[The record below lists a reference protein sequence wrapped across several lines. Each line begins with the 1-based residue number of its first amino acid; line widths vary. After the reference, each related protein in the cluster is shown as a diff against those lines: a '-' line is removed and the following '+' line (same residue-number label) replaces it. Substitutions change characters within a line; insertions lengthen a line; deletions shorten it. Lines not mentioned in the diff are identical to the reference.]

1 MTIGSEVS
9 AAAGQPVTNEPI
21 AVVGM
26 ACRLP
31 GAADLRAFAAL
42 LTGGVDAIT
51 DIPENR
57 RSALPGAGPAAD
69 AVSRGG
75 FLDGVDR
82 FDAAFFG
89 ISPREAAAMD
99 PQQRLVLELAW
110 ESFEDAGMAPARFRA
125 RQAGVFVGAIADDY
139 AALVRAGGA
148 EAFTPH
154 TATGLQRG
162 IIANRVSYA
171 LGLRGPSLTV
181 DSGQSS
187 SLVAVHLAAESL
199 RRGEC
204 EVALAGGVHLNLAPE
219 GNLAISKLG
228 ALSPD
233 GRCFTFDARGNGF
246 VRGEGGAVIVL
257 KPLSAALA
265 DGDRVHCLLAGSAV
279 NNDGGGANLTAPDQ
293 RAQEEVLRL
302 AHQRAGTAPSDL
314 AYVELHGTGTPLG
327 DPVEAAALGAVLG
340 RARGAGSPLPVGS
353 VKTNIGHLE
362 GAAGIAGL
370 VKTALCLRD
379 GVLVPSLNF
388 ETPNPAISLEETN
401 LRVQVRLEPIGG
413 DGAPGAAG
421 VSSFGMGGTNCHVVL
436 TRWEPGRDAAP
447 VPAGNP
453 ESAVLE
459 SSALAWVVSGRS
471 EAALREQAAR
481 LADSVGAA
489 ADAARPEDVAWSLA
503 VSRGMFE
510 HRAVVLG
517 AGSGELLGGLRAVA
531 VGGGGGGVVR
541 GVVGGDSRVV
551 LVFPGQG
558 SQWVGMG
565 WELWGSSVVFG
576 ESMAACERALAPFVE
591 WSLRDVLGGVAGA
604 PGLERVDV
612 VQPVLWAVMVSL
624 AALWRS
630 LGVEPAA
637 VVGHSQGEIAA
648 AVVAGGLSL
657 EDGARVVAVRS
668 RLIAGRL
675 SGLGGMVSVGASRA
689 LVEELLADSGGGV
702 SVAAVNGPASVVVSG
717 EPGAL
722 EALMVRCEE
731 RGVRARRIAV
741 DYASHSAQVELLE
754 AELLEALAPVR
765 PRSSGVSF
773 FSTVTGEWVDT
784 AVLDAGYWYRNLRQ
798 PVLFEPVVRGLLE
811 SGFGV
816 FVEASPHP
824 VLTVGIQES
833 IDATDRDAVV
843 LGSLRRDEG
852 GSERFL
858 NSLAEAHVHGVAV
871 DWAKVLGGRE
881 ARLVDLPGYAFQRR
895 SHWLAPATGAASP
908 PSAGG
913 TPVSGTPVTDGL
925 AEAAAP
931 DGDGDADEDAFA
943 LLRRSLL
950 GLAPAEQRRR
960 CLDLVCAEAA
970 AVLGYGGTADVRATS
985 TFRDLGFDS
994 TMSVELRNRVG
1005 AALGRR
1011 LPSTLLFD
1019 RPTPTA
1025 VADHVRD
1032 LLLGTGDRLLTP
1044 VSVPVQDEPIVI
1056 VAMGCRLPGGVT
1068 TPEELWQLLVEEG
1081 DAISGFPGDRG
1092 WDLEDLARP
1101 AGEDGGPIP
1110 QAGGF
1115 LYDAAEFDAAF
1126 FGISPREAAAMDPQQ
1141 RLLLET
1147 SWEAIE
1153 RAGVDPAS
1161 LHGDWVGVFVGAMAQ
1176 EYGPRLYQRSEE
1188 ARGYLLTGGATSV
1201 LSGRLSYALGLE
1213 GPAVT
1218 VDTACSSSLVAL
1230 HLAAQSLRSGECSLA
1245 LAAGV
1250 TVMSSPGIFVEFSRQ
1265 NGLSADGRCRAF
1277 AAGADGTGWGEGVG
1291 VVVLERLSDARRN
1304 GHPVL
1309 AVVRGSAVNQD
1320 GASNG
1325 LTAPNGPSQQRVIR
1339 QALASAGLSAAEV
1352 DVVEAHGT
1360 GTTLGDPIE
1369 AQALLATYGQDR
1381 PEDRPLWLG
1390 SLKSNVGHTQAAAGV
1405 AGVMKMVLAMQHG
1418 VLPKTLH
1425 VDEPSPQVD
1434 WSAGAVELLA
1444 EAQAWPEDRP
1454 RRAGVSSFGI
1464 SGTNAH
1470 VILEQAPEAE
1480 PVEVETVPVALGGE
1494 VVPLVVSG
1502 RSEAGLREQAARL
1515 VGVLERSGV
1524 RPVDVAWSLASGR
1537 SRFEERA
1544 VVVGASAAE
1553 LLEGLAAL
1561 ADGARTGV
1569 AVRGRVVQDGRVVF
1583 VFPGQGSQWVGM
1595 GWELWGSSVVFG
1607 ESMAA
1612 CERALAPFVEWSLR
1626 DVVGAGEEDPRWERV
1641 DVVQPVLWA
1650 VMVSLA
1656 ALWRSLGV
1664 EPAAVVGHSQ
1674 GEVAAAVVAGA
1685 LSLEDGARI
1694 VAVRS
1699 RLVAGRLSGLGGMV
1713 SVSAPRALVEELLAD
1728 SAGGVSVAA
1737 VNGPASVVV
1746 SGEPGALE
1754 ALMAG
1759 CEERGVRAR
1768 RIAVDYASHSAQVEL
1783 LEAELLEALAPVRPR
1798 SSGVAFHSTVT
1809 GERIDTAVMDAGYWY
1824 RNLRETVQFESVVR
1838 GLMRQGHGVFVEA
1851 SPHPVLMVGMQEC
1864 AESVDLDAVVLG
1876 SLRRGE
1882 GGVGRLLTSLAEAFV
1897 RGVEVDWGSVLDG
1910 RGGQWVDL
1918 PTYAFQRER
1927 FWLET
1932 SGLGVVSGVSSG
1944 GGDGGFWEVVER
1956 GDVGGLAGLLGVGD
1970 GVDLGGVM
1978 PALSSWRERSRES
1991 AVVDGWRYRV
2001 VWRPVASGSSV
2012 RVSGVWLV
2020 VVGAGVEDGGWGE
2033 ALTGVLAG
2041 AGVEVRSVVV
2051 GAGEGRE

>member
-1 MTIGSEVS
+1 MTVGSEVR
-9 AAAGQPVTNEPI
+9 AAAVQPVTAEPI
-21 AVVGM
+21 AVVGL

-31 GAADLRAFAAL
+31 GAANIRAFAAL

-51 DIPENR
+51 DLPENR
-57 RSALPGAGPAAD
+57 RSALPGEDPAAD

-125 RQAGVFVGAIADDY
+125 HQVGVFVGAIADDY
-139 AALVRAGGA
+139 AALVRARGA

-233 GRCFTFDARGNGF
+233 GRCFTFDARANGF

-265 DGDRVHCLLAGSAV
+265 DGDVVHCLLAGSAV
-279 NNDGGGANLTAPDQ
+279 NNDGGGANLTAPEQ

-302 AHQRAGTAPSDL
+302 AYERAGIAPSDV

-327 DPVEAAALGAVLG
+327 DPIEAAALGAVLG
-340 RARGAGSPLPVGS
+340 RARRAGSPLPVGS

-370 VKTALCLRD
+370 VKTALCLRE

-388 ETPNPAISLEETN
+388 EIPNPAISLEETN
-401 LRVQVRLEPIGG
+401 LRVQVGLEPIGET
-413 DGAPGAAG
+413 DTPSSAG

-436 TRWEPGRDAAP
+436 TRWEPSREAEQLPGGGGAS
-447 VPAGNP
+447 PA
-453 ESAVLE
+453 LD
-459 SSALAWVVSGRS
+459 SSALAWVLSGRS

-481 LADSVGAA
+481 LAESVGAGA
-489 ADAARPEDVAWSLA
+489 PKGTADAEPADVAWSLA
-503 VSRGMFE
+503 LSRGMFE
-510 HRAVVLG
+510 HRAAVLG
-517 AGSGELLGGLRAVA
+517 ADAEELLDGVRAVA
-531 VGGGGGGVVR
+531 TGGAGAGVVR

-558 SQWVGMG
+558 SQWVGMAV
-565 WELWGSSVVFG
+565 ELWESSVVFG
-576 ESMAACERALAPFVE
+576 ESMVACEGALAPFVE

-630 LGVEPAA
+630 VGVEPAA

-657 EDGARVVAVRS
+657 EDGARVVALRS
-668 RLIAGRL
+668 QVIARRLA
-675 SGLGGMVSVGASRA
+675 GLGGMVSVAGP
-689 LVEELLADSGGGV
+689 LTVVEELLAGFGGRV
-702 SVAAVNGPASVVVSG
+702 SVAAVNGPSSVVVSG
-717 EPGAL
+717 EPQAL
-722 EALMVRCEE
+722 EALLTDCEG

-741 DYASHSAQVELLE
+741 DYASHSAQVEALE
-754 AELLEALAPVR
+754 GELLEALAPVR
-765 PRSSGVSF
+765 PVSSSVAF
-773 FSTVTGEWVDT
+773 YSTVTGEWIDT
-784 AVLDAGYWYRNLRQ
+784 AVLDAGYWFRNLRET
-798 PVLFEPVVRGLLE
+798 VRFEPVVRGLLE
-811 SGFGV
+811 SGHGV
-816 FVEASPHP
+816 FIEASPHP
-824 VLTVGIQES
+824 VLTVGIQEC
-833 IDATDRDAVV
+833 AEEAGRDAVA
-843 LGSLRRDEG
+843 LGSLRRGEG
-852 GSERFL
+852 SPERFL
-858 NSLAEAHVHGVAV
+858 TSVAEAHVHGVEV
-871 DWAKVLGGRE
+871 DWATVLGGRN
-881 ARLVDLPGYAFQRR
+881 ARRIDLPTYAFQRR
-895 SHWLAPATGAASP
+895 SHWLAPTTRSAVPRLPVESAA
-908 PSAGG
+908 
-913 TPVSGTPVTDGL
+913 TDGL
-925 AEAAAP
+925 AEATEL
-931 DGDGDADEDAFA
+931 DADADADAFA

-950 GLAPAEQRRR
+950 DLPPAEQRRR

-970 AVLGYGGTADVRATS
+970 AVLGHRGAADIRPTL

-994 TMSVELRNRVG
+994 TMAVELRNRVG
-1005 AALGRR
+1005 AVLGRR

-1019 RPTPTA
+1019 RPSPTA
-1025 VADHVRD
+1025 VADHLRD
-1032 LLLGTGDRLLTP
+1032 LLLGTEDRLPAP
-1044 VSVPVQDEPIVI
+1044 VATVAQDDPIAI

-1068 TPEELWQLLVEEG
+1068 TPEQLWRLLVEEG

-1101 AGEDGGPIP
+1101 VGEDGTSIP

-1141 RLLLET
+1141 RLLLEA

-1161 LHGDWVGVFVGAMAQ
+1161 LRGDQVGVFVGAMAQ

-1188 ARGYLLTGGATSV
+1188 AQGYLLTGSATSV

-1230 HLAAQSLRSGECSLA
+1230 HLAAQSLRAGECSLA

-1265 NGLSADGRCRAF
+1265 NGLAPDGRCKAF
-1277 AAGADGTGWGEGVG
+1277 AAGADGTGWAEGVG

-1304 GHPVL
+1304 GHEVL

-1339 QALASAGLSAAEV
+1339 QALANAGLSAAEV

-1381 PEDRPLWLG
+1381 SAERPLWLG

-1405 AGVMKMVLAMQHG
+1405 AGVIKMVLALRAG
-1418 VLPKTLH
+1418 LLPRTLH
-1425 VDEPSPQVD
+1425 VDEPSPFVD
-1434 WSAGAVELLA
+1434 WSAGAVELLTR
-1444 EAQAWPEDRP
+1444 AQEWPAGDEP
-1454 RRAGVSSFGI
+1454 RRAGVSSFGV

-1470 VILEQAPEAE
+1470 LILEEAPAHAGTD
-1480 PVEVETVPVALGGE
+1480 PAAAPDADDAALALGGGL
-1494 VVPLVVSG
+1494 VPLVVSG
-1502 RSEAGLREQAARL
+1502 RSEGALREQARRL
-1515 VGVLERSGV
+1515 GAVL
-1524 RPVDVAWSLASGR
+1524 
-1537 SRFEERA
+1537 
-1544 VVVGASAAE
+1544 
-1553 LLEGLAAL
+1553 
-1561 ADGARTGV
+1561 T
-1569 AVRGRVVQDGRVVF
+1569 
-1583 VFPGQGSQWVGM
+1583 
-1595 GWELWGSSVVFG
+1595 
-1607 ESMAA
+1607 
-1612 CERALAPFVEWSLR
+1612 
-1626 DVVGAGEEDPRWERV
+1626 
-1641 DVVQPVLWA
+1641 
-1650 VMVSLA
+1650 
-1656 ALWRSLGV
+1656 
-1664 EPAAVVGHSQ
+1664 
-1674 GEVAAAVVAGA
+1674 
-1685 LSLEDGARI
+1685 
-1694 VAVRS
+1694 
-1699 RLVAGRLSGLGGMV
+1699 
-1713 SVSAPRALVEELLAD
+1713 
-1728 SAGGVSVAA
+1728 
-1737 VNGPASVVV
+1737 
-1746 SGEPGALE
+1746 
-1754 ALMAG
+1754 
-1759 CEERGVRAR
+1759 
-1768 RIAVDYASHSAQVEL
+1768 
-1783 LEAELLEALAPVRPR
+1783 
-1798 SSGVAFHSTVT
+1798 
-1809 GERIDTAVMDAGYWY
+1809 
-1824 RNLRETVQFESVVR
+1824 
-1838 GLMRQGHGVFVEA
+1838 
-1851 SPHPVLMVGMQEC
+1851 
-1864 AESVDLDAVVLG
+1864 
-1876 SLRRGE
+1876 
-1882 GGVGRLLTSLAEAFV
+1882 
-1897 RGVEVDWGSVLDG
+1897 
-1910 RGGQWVDL
+1910 
-1918 PTYAFQRER
+1918 
-1927 FWLET
+1927 
-1932 SGLGVVSGVSSG
+1932 
-1944 GGDGGFWEVVER
+1944 
-1956 GDVGGLAGLLGVGD
+1956 
-1970 GVDLGGVM
+1970 
-1978 PALSSWRERSRES
+1978 
-1991 AVVDGWRYRV
+1991 
-2001 VWRPVASGSSV
+2001 
-2012 RVSGVWLV
+2012 
-2020 VVGAGVEDGGWGE
+2020 
-2033 ALTGVLAG
+2033 
-2041 AGVEVRSVVV
+2041 
-2051 GAGEGRE
+2051 